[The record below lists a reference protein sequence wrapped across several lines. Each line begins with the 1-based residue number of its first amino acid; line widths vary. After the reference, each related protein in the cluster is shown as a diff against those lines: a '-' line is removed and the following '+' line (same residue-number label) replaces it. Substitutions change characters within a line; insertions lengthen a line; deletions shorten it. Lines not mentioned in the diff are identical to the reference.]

1 MKLYLMMAAGKITW
15 HREMPIY
22 GAKNGDLCVWFF
34 YFYIEIDKKI
44 KLRKFT
50 VLHWGEIKL

>member
-1 MKLYLMMAAGKITW
+1 MMAAGKITW